1 MIGNDYTLELCN
13 VFHSGQVEPGSFLQR
28 VTGAVKTGVILKDVS
43 FTTHSGEVMAILGSK
58 GSGKRALL
66 DVIARRV
73 PSRGHILLEGIPLEE
88 DQFKNTCALVRHSC
102 KLLPGLTVQQTLALS
117 LTKISGYLKASK
129 VKQVMADL
137 ALSQVANKCVTN
149 LSKSEYRRL
158 VIGVQLIRDPIIL
171 LLDEPTWDLDPLNT
185 YLVISILS
193 NAAKK
198 YGTAII
204 LTMEKPRS
212 DVFPFLDRVLY
223 LCLGDVVYAGPTR
236 NLLDYF
242 GSIGFPCPQLE
253 NPLMYYLC
261 LSTVDRRSRERFI
274 ESNHQIA
281 ALVEKFKMEGPA
293 IMQGNMND
301 HNRIINP
308 NKLQLSYGKP
318 GGMKIIWMI
327 YLRMLASIFNIK
339 KNGLKQMLMRLFS
352 LPLYFLILWAFYNDS
367 KDYQRAFITKSGL
380 IFNAIV
386 GTYFISIMNT
396 ISLFGPYRTRYY
408 QESQEGLYSGASML
422 LAWNLISLPFSFITT
437 FGSAAIIYPILGDIA
452 EATEFIYFALVLW
465 SCYIFAEQ
473 QSMGI
478 MMFVKNSLIAA
489 MVNIYITCIYVMLA
503 SGVLRSYKGFDDWLY
518 YLTYITHTRY
528 VSIFLHRNIFKQST
542 FNNLSYND
550 NESCPTNQ
558 LQNLIQTSSTLNTNV
573 NCRYASGQAFLLERF
588 GAKHFQGDILEA
600 PDFNSEFNLGISF
613 AFALGSIV
621 VNKFLYLIPL
631 PAYIKDKFRE

>member
-473 QSMGI
+473 QSMAI